1 MTLTLKKRLKNAG
14 ILTAVFIVAVII
26 FSYVTNKG
34 NDNMTA
40 DMGAATFPQISF
52 SYGEYKINTLTG
64 YAKRMDISSMHN
76 TITPVAN
83 QSLDVNVE
91 AYGNKFTGASY
102 KVYTM
107 DGTSQLEHKKIKKV
121 GKGFTLDLSGKKV
134 LDEERILEV
143 RLNRNGAD
151 PVYFYTRIVSDEDA
165 HVTECLNYISD
176 YHENALGKV
185 ENAGVGAALEP
196 TDDAD
201 NTTLQ
206 HVTINSNYEQVTWG
220 SLKPQVEQGERW
232 SIKELNST
240 CMSVQLQYRV
250 SCKGEENEADR
261 YAVKEFFRVR
271 YIADA
276 KKTYLLDYDRTME
289 QIFDA
294 TQKVLNEKGIILGI
308 APANLSY
315 KVNKDGTIVSFVEAN
330 ELWNYNKD
338 SDEISLVFGFADAE
352 NTDVRNMVS
361 DHKIKL
367 LKVDAK
373 GNTTFLV
380 SGYMDRGEHEGEVGV
395 AVYYYDIEK
404 NSVEE
409 KVFISTNKSY
419 AQAESELG
427 EMSYYDAKTDM
438 LYTMVDGTLYQYS
451 VEDAEKKA
459 LVKGLDA
466 QQYVVSEDGSLIAY
480 QANGDLETATKVTI
494 LNVETGKKQKVTCG
508 KGECIRPLGFV
519 RSDFVYGVA
528 KTEDIGNT
536 VSGEATVPMY
546 KLEIRNQKGKVI
558 KKYQTDGIYILSAS
572 FDEDMITLE
581 RASKDGDTYTA
592 TAPDYI
598 TNNEQK
604 TKSNIALETY
614 ATELKQTQV
623 RLTYNDGIADKEPK
637 VLKPKQILFERPQTI
652 TFSDKDAP
660 EKYYVYGHGDIQGVY
675 TKAGDAIKKANDYN
689 GVVVDSSQNYV
700 WERGNRNLQY
710 SITDKDDVLN
720 TIKDRLKNQEKPIDI
735 LKDVNNG
742 EGYDLTGCTT
752 EEILYIINQG
762 RPVIAMLD
770 SQNAV
775 ILVGYSDTNVG
786 YEDLNDSTRH
796 SVKYEEM
803 DQMTSGSGNTYIG

>member
-1 MTLTLKKRLKNAG
+1 MTLTLKKRLINVG
-14 ILTAVFIVAVII
+14 VLSAVFIVAVII

-52 SYGEYKINTLTG
+52 SYGDYKINTLTG
-64 YAKRMDISSMHN
+64 YAKRMDVSSMHN
-76 TITPVAN
+76 TITPVAD
-83 QSLDVNVE
+83 QSLDVNIE

-102 KVYTM
+102 KVYTL
-107 DGTSQLEHKKIKKV
+107 DGTSELESKKIKKA
-121 GKGFTLDLSGKKV
+121 GKNFSLDLSGDKV

-165 HVTECLNYISD
+165 NVAQCLNYISD
-176 YHENALGKV
+176 YHENALAKA

-220 SLKPQVEQGERW
+220 SLKPQVEQEERW

-240 CMSVQLQYRV
+240 CMSVLLQYRV
-250 SCKGEENEADR
+250 SCKGEENESDR

-276 KKTYLLDYDRTME
+276 QKAYLLDYDRTMD

-294 TQKVLNEKGIILGI
+294 TKKVLNEKGIILGI
-308 APANLSY
+308 APTNLSY

-338 SDEISLVFGFADAE
+338 SDEVSLVFGFSDAE
-352 NTDVRNMVS
+352 NTDVRNLVP
-361 DHKIKL
+361 DHKIKI

-380 SGYMDRGEHEGEVGV
+380 SGYMNRGEHEGEVGV

-419 AQAESELG
+419 AQAVSELG

-451 VEDAEKKA
+451 IEDDEKTV
-459 LVKGLDA
+459 LVI
-466 QQYVVSEDGSLIAY
+466 SEDGSLIAY
-480 QANGDLETATKVTI
+480 QADGELGTATKVSI
-494 LNVETGKKQKVTCG
+494 LNVGTGKKQKITCSE
-508 KGECIRPLGFV
+508 GECIRPLGFI
-519 RSDFVYGVA
+519 RSDFVYGIA

-558 KKYQTDGIYILSAS
+558 KTYQTDGIYILNAA

-604 TKSNIALETY
+604 TKSNITLETY
-614 ATELKQTQV
+614 ATDLKQTQV
-623 RLTYNDGIADKEPK
+623 RLTYNDGISDKEPK
-637 VLKPKQILFERPQTI
+637 VLKPKQILFETPQTI

-660 EKYYVYGHGDIQGVY
+660 EKYYVYGHGEIQGVY

-689 GVVVDSSQNYV
+689 GVVVDSSQDYV

-710 SITDKDDVLN
+710 SITEKDDVLN

-735 LKDVNNG
+735 LKDINDG
-742 EGYDLTGCTT
+742 AAYDLTGCTT
-752 EEILYIINQG
+752 EEILYIINQD

-775 ILVGYSDTNVG
+775 ILVGYSDTNVV

-803 DQMTSGSGNTYIG
+803 DQMTSGSGNAYIG

>member
-1 MTLTLKKRLKNAG
+1 MTLTLKKRLINVG
-14 ILTAVFIVAVII
+14 VLSAVFIVAVII

-52 SYGEYKINTLTG
+52 SYGDYKINTLTG
-64 YAKRMDISSMHN
+64 YAKRMDVSSMHN
-76 TITPVAN
+76 TITPVAD
-83 QSLDVNVE
+83 QSLDVNIE

-102 KVYTM
+102 KVYTL
-107 DGTSQLEHKKIKKV
+107 DGTSELESKKIKKA
-121 GKGFTLDLSGKKV
+121 GKNFSLDLSGDKV

-165 HVTECLNYISD
+165 NVAQCLNYISD
-176 YHENALGKV
+176 YHENALAKA

-220 SLKPQVEQGERW
+220 SLKPQVEQEERW

-240 CMSVQLQYRV
+240 CMSVLLQYRV
-250 SCKGEENEADR
+250 SCKGEENESDR
-261 YAVKEFFRVR
+261 YTVKEFFRVR

-276 KKTYLLDYDRTME
+276 QKTYLLDYDRTMD

-294 TQKVLNEKGIILGI
+294 TKKVLNEKGIILGI
-308 APANLSY
+308 APTNLSY

-338 SDEISLVFGFADAE
+338 SDEVSLVFGFSDAE
-352 NTDVRNMVS
+352 NTDVRNLVP
-361 DHKIKL
+361 DHKIKI

-380 SGYMDRGEHEGEVGV
+380 SGYMNRGEHEGEVGV

-419 AQAESELG
+419 AQAVSELG

-451 VEDAEKKA
+451 IEDDEKTV

-480 QANGDLETATKVTI
+480 QADGELGTATKVSI
-494 LNVETGKKQKVTCG
+494 LNVGTGKKQKITCSE
-508 KGECIRPLGFV
+508 GECIRPLGFI
-519 RSDFVYGVA
+519 RSDFVYGIA

-558 KKYQTDGIYILSAS
+558 KTYQTDGIYILNAA

-604 TKSNIALETY
+604 TKSNITLETY
-614 ATELKQTQV
+614 ATDLKQTQV
-623 RLTYNDGIADKEPK
+623 RLTYNDGISDKEPK
-637 VLKPKQILFERPQTI
+637 VLKPKQILFETPQTI

-660 EKYYVYGHGDIQGVY
+660 EKYYVYGHGEIQGVY

-689 GVVVDSSQNYV
+689 GVVVDSSQDYV

-710 SITDKDDVLN
+710 SITEKDDVLN

-735 LKDVNNG
+735 LKDINDG
-742 EGYDLTGCTT
+742 AAYDLTGCTT

-775 ILVGYSDTNVG
+775 ILVGYSDTNVV

-803 DQMTSGSGNTYIG
+803 DQMTSGSGNAYIG